1 MNQLEE
7 DLIIRKLYEASQAGV
22 KVDLVVRGLC
32 CLRPG
37 VPGLSE
43 NIRVRSIVGRYLE
56 HSRLYYFHNAP
67 PKERMYMGSADIMR
81 RNLYNRVEVVFPV
94 MDTRLQQQA
103 LRIFET
109 SMADNTNS
117 WALGPDGMYEHI
129 QPAEGQSA
137 INSQDIFM
145 GDSFGLELPR

>member
-1 MNQLEE
+1 
-7 DLIIRKLYEASQAGV
+7 LI
-22 KVDLVVRGLC
+22 VRGLC

-56 HSRLYYFHNAP
+56 HSRIYYFHNAP
-67 PKERMYMGSADIMR
+67 PKERVYMGSADIMR

-94 MDTRLQQQA
+94 MDNRLQQQA

-109 SMADNTNS
+109 SMADNTQS
-117 WALGPDGMYEHI
+117 WVLGPEGRYERV
-129 QPAEGQSA
+129 QPADGETPV
-137 INSQDIFM
+137 NSQDVFM
-145 GDSFGLELPR
+145 EDSFGLPLPRARR